1 MGDATP
7 HVVLSVQEAAE
18 FDVGLGRARLDTK
31 TRQALGIEADGV
43 VEIVGKRG
51 TAAKLSRPMKEDEG
65 KGIIRVD
72 GLVRRNLG
80 VSIGDK
86 VKVRK
91 AEVLPAERV
100 TIAPI
105 MKEGHKISFGQGI
118 DSFVKRGLLRRPVTK
133 GDVVIVPGIA
143 LMGGALPLMV
153 IKVVPKG
160 IVQIVD
166 DSIIEMKN
174 EPVRESGLSSEELPP
189 GEAYSNFVQ
198 TLRKATELILE
209 QFADPLAKMPT
220 ETREKARE
228 LAEAIRK
235 LLTDAE
241 SDK

>member
-189 GEAYSNFVQ
+189 GEAYSNLVQ

-209 QFADPLAKMPT
+209 QLADPLAKMPT